1 MRRCPP
7 LLAPAALLAAAL
19 PLLAGCGIQGSDVVE
34 AGEAPV
40 VVVQPVPES
49 RMLLYYLGPD
59 GELMPV
65 AREVGT
71 TFVPLPER
79 TLPGGEREE
88 IPDHADGSGTGFERG
103 FGNPDVPDVAAVKVL
118 AALLAGPGGA
128 DREAGLTTD
137 LPETGE
143 LIRVVSEGAGEVRLR
158 TPFLTHEL
166 SERALAQLV
175 CTAAH
180 AVDRSGSASVT
191 VEGPDGAL
199 PATTCEAAGS

>member
-88 IPDHADGSGTGFERG
+88 MPDHVDGSGFETAVG
-103 FGNPDVPDVAAVKVL
+103 QADVPDVATVKVL

-137 LPETGE
+137 LPETQE
-143 LIRVVSEGAGEVRLR
+143 LIRVVSEGTGEVRLR

-180 AVDRSGSASVT
+180 AVDRSGTAAIT